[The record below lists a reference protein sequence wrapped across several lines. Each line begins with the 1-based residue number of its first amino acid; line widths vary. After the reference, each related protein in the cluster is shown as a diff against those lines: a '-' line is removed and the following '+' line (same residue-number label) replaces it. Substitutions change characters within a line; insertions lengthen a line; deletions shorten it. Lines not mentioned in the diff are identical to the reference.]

1 MQNICRELW
10 CLSGSWA
17 TPAHPALEGSS
28 CGERKQCIQGVCTSS
43 SSDVSRRSI
52 TNYRQSS
59 NQNLQQKA
67 SRNLRTRLSSTS
79 DSNGFTRSFMD
90 SIKGFLRS
98 ATGGAQSFFKLF
110 TG

>member
-1 MQNICRELW
+1 
-10 CLSGSWA
+10 
-17 TPAHPALEGSS
+17 
-28 CGERKQCIQGVCTSS
+28 
-43 SSDVSRRSI
+43 
-52 TNYRQSS
+52 
-59 NQNLQQKA
+59 LQQKA